1 MQRVALSP
9 RWPMIQTS
17 HHRHLLSFTTTPLTH
32 FKTCGI
38 FFKNLNVFSSGA
50 KLKSIWLVV
59 EKIWNVSNISPA
71 PAWLLAPSP
80 LPFVLVL
87 LRSVLFC
94 VLLRCPI
101 GKTSKPTF
109 PTFPTAA
116 ALHPGVIRRLQT
128 QAAGAG
134 WLQSMSLLFL
144 PIPHLDRGSHFQL
157 LRPHL
162 DCDSE
167 HCPCRGR
174 YLTASLQPRVTAIQ
188 QTMPHQNSEQLSYVS
203 RDSHCVAWTLVL
215 QKVPSEA
222 NPKVRNHGEGPY

>member
-1 MQRVALSP
+1 MWDFFQKSKFIFQP
-9 RWPMIQTS
+9 SQTEKY
-17 HHRHLLSFTTTPLTH
+17 LACCWKDLECVKH
-32 FKTCGI
+32 F
-38 FFKNLNVFSSGA
+38 SR
-50 KLKSIWLVV
+50 
-59 EKIWNVSNISPA
+59 

-174 YLTASLQPRVTAIQ
+174 YLTASPPAQGHRDPANNAGIKTVSSSAMWAGTAIVW
-188 QTMPHQNSEQLSYVS
+188 PGHQCFKKFHQ
-203 RDSHCVAWTLVL
+203 
-215 QKVPSEA
+215 
-222 NPKVRNHGEGPY
+222 KVRNHGEGPY

>member
-9 RWPMIQTS
+9 RWPIIQTS

-101 GKTSKPTF
+101 GKTSN
-109 PTFPTAA
+109 
-116 ALHPGVIRRLQT
+116 ISNCRRPASWCDQE
-128 QAAGAG
+128 APDSGG
-134 WLQSMSLLFL
+134 WRWL
-144 PIPHLDRGSHFQL
+144 
-157 LRPHL
+157 
-162 DCDSE
+162 
-167 HCPCRGR
+167 
-174 YLTASLQPRVTAIQ
+174 VTINVFVVFAD
-188 QTMPHQNSEQLSYVS
+188 PPF
-203 RDSHCVAWTLVL
+203 R
-215 QKVPSEA
+215 
-222 NPKVRNHGEGPY
+222 